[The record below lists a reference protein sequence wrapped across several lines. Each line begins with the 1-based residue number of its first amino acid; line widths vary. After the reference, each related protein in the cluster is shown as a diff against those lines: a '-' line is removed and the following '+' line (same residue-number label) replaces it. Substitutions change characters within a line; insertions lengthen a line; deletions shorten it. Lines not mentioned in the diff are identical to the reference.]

1 MKRVR
6 YDLVFGLGQ
15 ACSCTETL
23 REAGLQLLSFPY
35 DWITNICATPGDDAH
50 EILRRGEQVCD
61 EFSTWFRKDEFE
73 FVRHLPVCRKDLYVS
88 KRLDMVFNHDFPMGL
103 DYDHGFDLVD
113 ARYRRRAR
121 RLVELIRSA
130 RRVLVVR
137 LDRPNQPTPTTLDDC
152 RRVRAELARRFAPV
166 QFDFFLFSYEKGRS
180 FDSRIEQT
188 VEPGF
193 IRCTFDYHN
202 SAPGAPDY
210 QVCAKQTASV
220 LSSRFAVRDY
230 RTVEEKKAYAAQ
242 RRRKRLVRLKTGLD
256 KLLLRLRCWFHGRFN
271 LLDDIR
277 ARRNQRKFSQFVIL
291 GFNCETAFRFYRRWG
306 FLDSSLFAWAN
317 SGDLERLTK
326 AIARLSELGAGTFTF
341 HAPSRMWRCDRTR
354 LYFHGKMKPRP
365 GAPAPTEDE
374 LSADR
379 EDLRSRLAHLKEKF
393 VAYATNDKPT
403 LFVYRLGDDAR
414 LPGLDEKLTALE
426 KALRDLGTVN
436 GQLLVVC
443 ERADL
448 KRMPQAPGRIFRAVS
463 RFNPP
468 DDVTNPKRGDSA
480 GWNRI
485 FTEFAPERILPKAHG
500 FKFEDK

>member
-1 MKRVR
+1 MEEKSFFAKGTVSNTGKAVYINAETR
-6 YDLVFGLGQ
+6 Y
-15 ACSCTETL
+15 
-23 REAGLQLLSFPY
+23 
-35 DWITNICATPGDDAH
+35 I
-50 EILRRGEQVCD
+50 
-61 EFSTWFRKDEFE
+61 
-73 FVRHLPVCRKDLYVS
+73 
-88 KRLDMVFNHDFPMGL
+88 FNHDFPIGC
-103 DYDHGFDLVD
+103 DFPTEIQKVAAKYRK
-113 ARYRRRAR
+113 RYN
-121 RLVELIRSA
+121 RLLELFAKSE
-130 RRVLVVR
+130 RVLFVR
-137 LDRPNQPTPTTLDDC
+137 MDIPGGDDPTSVEAC
-152 RRVRAELARRFAPV
+152 RLARKRLNERFAPAK
-166 QFDFFLFSYEKGRS
+166 FDALLVSYDPTVPFERRRFEKVEEGLFRL
-180 FDSRIEQT
+180 
-188 VEPGF
+188 
-193 IRCTFDYHN
+193 TFDYLDRTN
-202 SAPGAPDY
+202 PLPLQPD
-210 QVCAKQTASV
+210 TSLTSV
-220 LSSRFAVRDY
+220 ALAEHFSVDDY
-230 RTVEEKKAYAAQ
+230 RTAEEKRSFAKA
-242 RRRKRLVRLKTGLD
+242 RRRKRLQRLKDKIVRHLD
-256 KLLLRLRCWFHGRFN
+256 KLLLHLSCWFHGRFN

-277 ARRNQRKFSQFVIL
+277 ARRNRRKFSQFVIL

-317 SGDLERLTK
+317 SGDLGLLTK
-326 AIARLSELGAGTFTF
+326 AIARLSELGTGTFTF

-354 LYFHGKMKPRP
+354 LYFHGKMRPRP

-403 LFVYRLGDDAR
+403 LFVYRLGNDAR

-448 KRMPQAPGRIFRAVS
+448 KRMPQAPGRIFRAVN

-468 DDVTNPKRGDSA
+468 DNVTNSKRGDSA

-500 FKFEDK
+500 FKFEDR